1 METLECVHVLEA
13 SGGSVYSLAVTK
25 EHIIC
30 GTYENSILVRSFSI
44 PYYFAFMFALK
55 GGGGERGKGK
65 GGRGKGEKG
74 KEEGKGEGRKVTCNV
89 FLLPFRTQLRH
100 FCQPWQR

>member
-55 GGGGERGKGK
+55 GGGGERGKG
-65 GGRGKGEKG
+65 RGKASSS
-74 KEEGKGEGRKVTCNV
+74 V
-89 FLLPFRTQLRH
+89 FILLVFFPICRCGILTH
-100 FCQPWQR
+100 TSS

>member
-44 PYYFAFMFALK
+44 PYYFAFLFALR
-55 GGGGERGKGK
+55 GGERGERKVEREGEGGRGKGREEGK
-65 GGRGKGEKG
+65 GGRG
-74 KEEGKGEGRKVTCNV
+74 
-89 FLLPFRTQLRH
+89 
-100 FCQPWQR
+100 